1 MNKVKINSFQL
12 FALVFLFEMGSA
24 ILVGLASKASQDAW
38 ISILLGMAGGLV
50 LFLIYHRL
58 FTYYPDLPL
67 TGYAQKITGKWVG
80 RIIGLVYISYFIYLA
95 ARILR
100 DFGELLTSTIYTRT
114 PLFVITSL
122 MILTILYGIYKGLEV
137 LARVGELLFF
147 LVYLMAIAGGLL
159 IVFSGLIHLDNLK
172 PVLENGIMPVLK
184 ITITQTITFP
194 FGEMIVFTMILP
206 SLNEP
211 KKAKKICLFAMILSG
226 INITITSI
234 INISTL
240 GVDLFLRS
248 PFPLLSVIQKIQLL
262 NFIERLDVLF
272 MLYLTIGGF
281 MKIAVFYYAAVV
293 GTVDLFKLSD
303 PSKIVFPIGLLILFA
318 SGAIASN
325 YSEDIKE
332 GLEIVP
338 IYLHWPFQII
348 IPGILLMIA
357 FFRKR
362 GKQPQTAKDL

>member
-1 MNKVKINSFQL
+1 MV
-12 FALVFLFEMGSA
+12 
-24 ILVGLASKASQDAW
+24 
-38 ISILLGMAGGLV
+38 
-50 LFLIYHRL
+50 
-58 FTYYPDLPL
+58 
-67 TGYAQKITGKWVG
+67 
-80 RIIGLVYISYFIYLA
+80 
-95 ARILR
+95 
-100 DFGELLTSTIYTRT
+100 
-114 PLFVITSL
+114 
-122 MILTILYGIYKGLEV
+122 
-137 LARVGELLFF
+137 RVGELLFF

-211 KKAKKICLFAMILSG
+211 KKAKKICLLAMVLSG

-272 MLYLTIGGF
+272 MLYLTVGGF

-303 PSKIVFPIGLLILFA
+303 PSKIIFPIGLLILFA

-338 IYLHWPFQII
+338 IYLHWPLQII

-357 FFRKR
+357 YFRNR